1 MDSALTAISDVCAPE
16 YVEAE
21 NPLYLLYTSGS
32 TGKPKGLVHTTG
44 GYITH
49 AKTAYRNR
57 SRYLV
62 ISLNNSVNYIVPSIP
77 YNI

>member
-1 MDSALTAISDVCAPE
+1 MDSALSSISSECSPT
-16 YVEAE
+16 YVGSE

-49 AKTAYRNR
+49 AKTAYRN
-57 SRYLV
+57 
-62 ISLNNSVNYIVPSIP
+62 
-77 YNI
+77 